1 MTILNIDEFR
11 KLKVT
16 DRKTWRKYCYDI
28 CTMCDW
34 NVGEIKQYSDLYEYS
49 GARSIIVVGLNY
61 AKEVLNIKK
70 EEIIIQNNTKE
81 KKYSKA
87 IQKLL
92 LTKPEERKNLL
103 KEITKTGEITLERLV
118 IKIKEQVRDE
128 NQKNELLE
136 VILPERKKELAI
148 SKEITMKKRKE
159 NQEEKDAQFFP
170 LFENAISSD
179 TITEANLISA
189 LSKDRYYRLLSL
201 YKEKNPE
208 RYNKYIEKVNNNKNN
223 IDDKL
228 NNILKETIYKLLDN
242 NSDRA
247 MTNIK
252 SAYDGINDNT
262 KEENKKIISDNYNRI
277 KNVFDSSKKDNNSKT
292 KISELKLIY

>member
-189 LSKDRYYRLLSL
+189 LSKDRYYRLL
-201 YKEKNPE
+201 
-208 RYNKYIEKVNNNKNN
+208 
-223 IDDKL
+223 
-228 NNILKETIYKLLDN
+228 
-242 NSDRA
+242 
-247 MTNIK
+247 
-252 SAYDGINDNT
+252 
-262 KEENKKIISDNYNRI
+262 
-277 KNVFDSSKKDNNSKT
+277 
-292 KISELKLIY
+292 